1 MHAVIPPRASEIH
14 LISYTEP
21 RSFKLPDSLDSMG
34 TPRYLH
40 PSSGQVESGSSPENV
55 PIDSSLNS
63 VSPPSSILQSFS
75 SSLSVSLFPLPLL
88 PDLFSAFMPTGGS
101 LRGVHPDENSM
112 ELKPN
117 KNRNKRH
124 PPTVYPTD
132 SSSPTASPSTSPTST
147 PTFLLYHSSAPS
159 LLSPS
164 VSLSSAPSL
173 LPPSVSL
180 SSVPSLLSPSV
191 SPSPSSVISDTSM
204 SRALSSAPTSTST
217 TDSTSIPSAD
227 SHNATD
233 WYDEKGKEDVQL
245 NAVEFQ
251 DTAVTQYFM
260 KQINCM
266 QGMTTEIPLSPLILF
281 LTLFLPLFLSFR

>member
-34 TPRYLH
+34 TPRYPD
-40 PSSGQVESGSSPENV
+40 PSNGQVESGSFPENV

-63 VSPPSSILQSFS
+63 VSPPSSILQSLS

-88 PDLFSAFMPTGGS
+88 PDLFSAFMPSGGS
-101 LRGVHPDENSM
+101 LRGVHPDENPM

-124 PPTVYPTD
+124 QPTVYPTD

-147 PTFLLYHSSAPS
+147 STFLVYHSSAPS
-159 LLSPS
+159 
-164 VSLSSAPSL
+164 SLS
-173 LPPSVSL
+173 PSVSL

-191 SPSPSSVISDTSM
+191 SPSPSSVISDTTM

-217 TDSTSIPSAD
+217 TPITDSTSIPTAD
-227 SHNATD
+227 SYNATE
-233 WYDEKGKEDVQL
+233 WYDEKGKEEEQL

-266 QGMTTEIPLSPLILF
+266 QGMKTEIPLSPLILF
-281 LTLFLPLFLSFR
+281 LTLFLTLFLSLR